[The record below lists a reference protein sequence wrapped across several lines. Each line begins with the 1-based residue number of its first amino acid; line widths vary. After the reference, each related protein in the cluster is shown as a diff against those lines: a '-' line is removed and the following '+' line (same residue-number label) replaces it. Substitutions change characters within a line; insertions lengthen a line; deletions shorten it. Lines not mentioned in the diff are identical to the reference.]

1 MFRRSD
7 LKRLKKSELLALAKD
22 DDRPCTKRSKQQLI
36 DSLCDEST
44 STARTGVAGCDGKIR
59 LLYASVGFRP
69 LKDDGLS
76 LLPRITFAGIYAYF
90 HGINAS
96 FKSIDRA
103 VKHVSA
109 GDISSVSF
117 TKVSCFPVT
126 TYSQP
131 SQYGR
136 VTSR

>member
-22 DDRPCTKRSKQQLI
+22 ADRPCTKRSKQQLI
-36 DSLCDEST
+36 DSLCDEAT
-44 STARTGVAGCDGKIR
+44 STARTGSAGCDGKIR

-69 LKDDGLS
+69 LKDDDLSS

-109 GDISSVSF
+109 GDISNVSF
-117 TKVSCFPVT
+117 TKVS
-126 TYSQP
+126 
-131 SQYGR
+131 
-136 VTSR
+136 